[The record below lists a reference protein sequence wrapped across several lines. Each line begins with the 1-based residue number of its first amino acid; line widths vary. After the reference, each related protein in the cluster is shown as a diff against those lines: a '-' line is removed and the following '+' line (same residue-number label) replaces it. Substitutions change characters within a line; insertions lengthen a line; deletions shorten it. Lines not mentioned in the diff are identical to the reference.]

1 MDLFKYDF
9 LHETHEMP
17 VQNVIMNGM
26 EGKILLADG
35 DAYMKIINRHVWV
48 SNYKVNCDHVCS
60 KNCQNSLFKWDY
72 NRISSTSPSYLELL
86 FSGTPA
92 NQD

>member
-48 SNYKVNCDHVCS
+48 SNYKVNGDHVCGQ
-60 KNCQNSLFKWDY
+60 KSLFMWY
-72 NRISSTSPSYLELL
+72 YSYTSSSSPSYLELL